1 MIRGAKKQIIEV
13 LNTENEYFEKA
24 ILVVSAEY
32 SELPK
37 LKLDKYAKQ
46 YISDINWS
54 QVADEKGTKKKS
66 DRVSKLLSVLKYFA
80 VSGAGAMITYFI
92 VR

>member
-37 LKLDKYAKQ
+37 LKIDKYAKQ
-46 YISDINWS
+46 YISEINWS
-54 QVADEKGTKKKS
+54 QIADEKGTKRKYNGVKKLFS
-66 DRVSKLLSVLKYFA
+66 ILKYFA
-80 VSGAGAMITYFI
+80 VSGAGALVTYFI
-92 VR
+92 IR

>member
-32 SELPK
+32 SELNK
-37 LKLDKYAKQ
+37 GKLDKYAKQ

-54 QVADEKGTKKKS
+54 QISDEKVLKRKS
-66 DRVSKLLSVLKYFA
+66 EWLRGLFCILKYFA
-80 VSGAGAMITYFI
+80 VSGAGALITYFI

>member
-37 LKLDKYAKQ
+37 LKIDKYAKQ

-54 QVADEKGTKKKS
+54 QIADEKETRRRESLGKKL
-66 DRVSKLLSVLKYFA
+66 VSALKYFA
-80 VSGAGAMITYFI
+80 VSGVGALITYFI

>member
-32 SELPK
+32 SDTSK
-37 LKLDKYAKQ
+37 AKLDKYAKQ
-46 YISDINWS
+46 YISGINWS
-54 QVADEKGTKKKS
+54 QIADEKGKKNKS
-66 DRVSKLLSVLKYFA
+66 DRLYKLLSVLKYFA
-80 VSGAGAMITYFI
+80 VSSAGALITYFI

>member
-32 SELPK
+32 SEMGK
-37 LKLDKYAKQ
+37 SKLDKYAKQ
-46 YISDINWS
+46 YISEINWS
-54 QVADEKGTKKKS
+54 QIADEKTAKKKS
-66 DRVSKLLSVLKYFA
+66 NRVSRLLCALKYFA
-80 VSGAGAMITYFI
+80 VSGAGAAITYFI

>member
-32 SELPK
+32 NELSK
-37 LKLDKYAKQ
+37 LKLDKYAKE

-54 QVADEKGTKKKS
+54 QIANEKPLKKKS
-66 DRVSKLLSVLKYFA
+66 DRVKRLFSVLKYFA
-80 VSGAGAMITYFI
+80 VSGAGAIITYFI
-92 VR
+92 IR

>member
-32 SELPK
+32 SELPR
-37 LKLDKYAKQ
+37 LKLDKYARE

-54 QVADEKGTKKKS
+54 QIADENGRKKKS
-66 DRVSKLLSVLKYFA
+66 ERVFRLLSVLKYFA
-80 VSGAGAMITYFI
+80 VSGAGALITYFI

>member
-32 SELPK
+32 SELSRP
-37 LKLDKYAKQ
+37 KLDKYAKQ

-54 QVADEKGTKKKS
+54 EISGEKKTKKKT
-66 DRVSKLLSVLKYFA
+66 DRVAKLLSLLKYFA
-80 VSGAGAMITYFI
+80 FSGIGALITYFI

>member
-32 SELPK
+32 SEMGK
-37 LKLDKYAKQ
+37 LKLDRYAKE

-54 QVADEKGTKKKS
+54 QIDDLKIRKS
-66 DRVSKLLSVLKYFA
+66 RNNFAKKLLCVLKYFA
-80 VSGAGAMITYFI
+80 VSGAGAIITYFL

>member
-32 SELPK
+32 SEMGK
-37 LKLDKYAKQ
+37 IKLDKYAKQ
-46 YISDINWS
+46 YISEINWS
-54 QVADEKGTKKKS
+54 QITDEKGMKKKS

-80 VSGAGAMITYFI
+80 VSGAGAAITYFI